1 MRGRRG
7 PDRSAS
13 MDFVVRRRS
22 RTSHLITSGG
32 TMFTS
37 NPFAELSASVSP
49 AVMQTY
55 VVVMVLLV
63 AGGTLFDVVHKKSAR
78 YFFDNWRDAKKR
90 AKKNVGGGE
99 AISIAVQSAIV
110 DVALSG
116 EFCSAKR
123 RIAHLLGMY
132 GFIIYA
138 ATTAI
143 MVFKYPTP
151 ATPTPHALAA
161 LWYIGALMVCL
172 GGYWFWL
179 FIRVDVAAEGSSP
192 FRFMRADLFI
202 VTLVLGT
209 TFGLIWAWLQ
219 TTGHSGWAT
228 LLLVLYLIDTTALF
242 VSIPWSK
249 FSHMFFKPA
258 AAFEKRMSKANG
270 SAQNL
275 PTLTRDDPEQQ
286 KRHSMDLLRNAPMQ
300 MGLGIK
306 REAPR
311 HY

>member
-1 MRGRRG
+1 
-7 PDRSAS
+7 
-13 MDFVVRRRS
+13 
-22 RTSHLITSGG
+22 
-32 TMFTS
+32 MFTT

-63 AGGTLFDVVHKKSAR
+63 AGGTLFDVIHKKSAR
-78 YFFDNWRDAKKR
+78 YFFDNWRDSKKR

-99 AISIAVQSAIV
+99 AISIAVQSAVV

-116 EFCSAKR
+116 EFCNAKR

-132 GFIIYA
+132 GFVIYA

-143 MVFKYPTP
+143 MVFNYPTP
-151 ATPTPHALAA
+151 ATPTPHALAT

-172 GGYWFWL
+172 GGYWFWF
-179 FIRVDVAAEGSSP
+179 FIRVDVAAEGNSP
-192 FRFMRADLFI
+192 FRFVRADLFI

-219 TTGHSGWAT
+219 AAGHSGWAT
-228 LLLVLYLIDTTALF
+228 LFLGLYLIDTTVLF
-242 VSIPWSK
+242 ASIPWSK

-258 AAFEKRMSKANG
+258 AAFEKRISKANG